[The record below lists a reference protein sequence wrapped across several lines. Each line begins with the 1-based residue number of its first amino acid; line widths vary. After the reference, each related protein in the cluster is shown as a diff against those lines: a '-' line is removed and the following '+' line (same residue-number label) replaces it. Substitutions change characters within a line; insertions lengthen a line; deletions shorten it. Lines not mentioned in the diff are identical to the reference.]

1 MSDKFD
7 EMARECVSDWYFQ
20 TPVYL
25 AQHEQQCLA
34 GDVAALVRRAVEEA
48 RADEREECAK
58 ALDEHGRD
66 RQPQYGD
73 LYMQEVSLYARQ
85 GGSHPATVRFAARWL
100 AAAIRAR
107 ESKEKSDATR

>member
-1 MSDKFD
+1 MTHDKFD
-7 EMARECVSDWYFQ
+7 EMARQWVSAD
-20 TPVYL
+20 VYTFSIT
-25 AQHEQQCLA
+25 EVRRM
-34 GDVAALVRRAVEEA
+34 VAALVRREVGQA
-48 RADEREECAK
+48 RADEREACAK

-73 LYMQEVSLYARQ
+73 LYMQEVSLYGRQ

-107 ESKEKSDATR
+107 GEQGGS